1 MDIKGVYLNGKL
13 EEEVYMRQPEGFI
26 KEGKQ
31 ELVCKLNK
39 GFNGLK
45 RSGWVWHQL
54 LKSQLEKIGFVR
66 GEADS
71 MVFF

>member
-1 MDIKGVYLNGKL
+1 MDVKGAYLNGKL

-39 GFNGLK
+39 GVYGLK
-45 RSGWVWHQL
+45 QSGRVWHQL
-54 LKSQLEKIGFVR
+54 LKSQLKKIGFAP

-71 MVFF
+71 TVFF